1 MVSPRMCPM
10 RTMTRSRD
18 GTMITRWPPAPAP
31 PRRVER
37 LRDPLRGLPGRR
49 RDQRHADVEYTEP
62 DASIPQRGRI
72 ALQVH
77 GGGKVE
83 VWYRQVRVR
92 SLR

>member
-1 MVSPRMCPM
+1 
-10 RTMTRSRD
+10 
-18 GTMITRWPPAPAP
+18 
-31 PRRVER
+31 
-37 LRDPLRGLPGRR
+37 
-49 RDQRHADVEYTEP
+49 VEYTEP

>member
-1 MVSPRMCPM
+1 M
-10 RTMTRSRD
+10 RCEGYRGVAAIN
-18 GTMITRWPPAPAP
+18 GTQT
-31 PRRVER
+31 
-37 LRDPLRGLPGRR
+37 
-49 RDQRHADVEYTEP
+49 VEYTEP